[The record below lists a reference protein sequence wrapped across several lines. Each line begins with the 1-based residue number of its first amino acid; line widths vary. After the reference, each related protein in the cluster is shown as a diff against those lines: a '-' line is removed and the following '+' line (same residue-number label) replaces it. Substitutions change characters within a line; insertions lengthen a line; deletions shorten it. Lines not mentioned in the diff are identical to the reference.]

1 MSGGPLAVLPLKGKR
16 ATFVWSLPIELG
28 NKITNSNDEKF
39 IDYLK
44 DNIGD
49 TLTNLALIGEKKT
62 FPLYLRFLRDTI
74 DNRKVFIGDSAQA
87 IHPLAGQGLNL
98 GFRDVASLVDI
109 LLKGKKLGLD
119 LGSNHLLKQYESW
132 RSFDR
137 ISLATYTDFI
147 NALFSNDN
155 FYLKTLREL
164 GMNALDKSDLLK
176 SFFVKEAAGEYGNL
190 PELLKQ

>member
-1 MSGGPLAVLPLKGKR
+1 MGSEMCIR
-16 ATFVWSLPIELG
+16 
-28 NKITNSNDEKF
+28 D
-39 IDYLK
+39 
-44 DNIGD
+44 
-49 TLTNLALIGEKKT
+49 
-62 FPLYLRFLRDTI
+62 RFLRDTI

-98 GFRDVASLVDI
+98 GLRDVASLVDI

-119 LGSNHLLKQYESW
+119 LGSNDLLKQYESW

-147 NALFSNDN
+147 NTLFSNNN

-164 GMNALDKSDLLK
+164 GMNALDRSDLLK
-176 SFFVKEAAGEYGNL
+176 SFYVKEAAGEYGNL
-190 PELLKQ
+190 PELLKQYRHYLGLLFAKILCNVLLCMFNLLAVSETFLLHLSLIHI